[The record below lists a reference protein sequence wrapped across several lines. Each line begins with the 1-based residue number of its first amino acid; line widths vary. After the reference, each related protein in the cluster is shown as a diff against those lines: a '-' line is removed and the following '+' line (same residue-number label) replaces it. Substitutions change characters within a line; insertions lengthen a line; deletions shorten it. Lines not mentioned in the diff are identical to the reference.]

1 MIKCKSIEVTD
12 ELLKKLNEFTRR
24 EHSADEVYIFSVIL
38 CDNEV
43 DRDGERFTVGALN
56 KLKELF
62 VGKTGVFDHNPT
74 TQNQNA
80 RIFDTECITDT
91 SKKTTFGEDYT
102 YLKALAYMI
111 KTEKNADLIREI
123 EGGIKKEVSISC
135 SISKQFCSICGA
147 DLRESPCDHRKG
159 KTYSGK
165 VCSVILDEPTDAYEW
180 SFVAV
185 PAQRNA
191 GVVKNFDGQ
200 SAIEKIEKAEKGI
213 SLSASEVRQIKE
225 KLCEF
230 DKIKNDANAYRS
242 ELESEI
248 IKLAFITSPY
258 VPSEILASAITGLSI
273 DKLKAL
279 RDSYKAEAVETFVQI
294 TKPTKTDNSNFIV

>member
-80 RIFDTECITDT
+80 RIFDTECITD
-91 SKKTTFGEDYT
+91 SAKKTTFGEDYT

-242 ELESEI
+242 ELEGEI

-258 VPSEILASAITGLSI
+258 VPTEIISEAITGLGI

-279 RDSYKAEAVETFVQI
+279 RDSYKAEAVETYVQI

>member
-1 MIKCKSIEVTD
+1 MIKCKSVEVTD

-24 EHSADEVYIFSVIL
+24 EHTADEVYIFSVIL

-43 DRDGERFTVGALN
+43 DRDGERFTVNALN

-80 RIFDTECITDT
+80 RIFDTECITD
-91 SKKTTFGEDYT
+91 SAKKTTFGEDYT

-147 DLRESPCDHRKG
+147 DLRGSPCDHRKG
-159 KTYSGK
+159 KIYSGK

-200 SAIEKIEKAEKGI
+200 TAIEKIEKAEKGI
-213 SLSASEVRQIKE
+213 SLSATEVREIKE
-225 KLCEF
+225 KLCDY